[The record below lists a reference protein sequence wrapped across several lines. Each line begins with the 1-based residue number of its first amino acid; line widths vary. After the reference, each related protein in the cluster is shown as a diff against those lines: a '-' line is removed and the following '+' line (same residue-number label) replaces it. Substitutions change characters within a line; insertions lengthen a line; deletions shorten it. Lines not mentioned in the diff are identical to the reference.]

1 MGASWVL
8 LALVLGFAAGAA
20 RASEPWSNGTQ
31 VYSTNAH
38 SGGGNGAFVGLTLI
52 QLAAARGA
60 GKSLIPPQ
68 KKTLILQQLFLLGV
82 IFFLLLQRSCT
93 LLLAVSR
100 GMGRVCLPETESSS
114 CVMAVAAVLTL
125 VPAEYTCI

>member
-38 SGGGNGAFVGLTLI
+38 SGGGGNGAFVGLTLI
-52 QLAAARGA
+52 QSAAVRGA
-60 GKSLIPPQ
+60 GKSLM
-68 KKTLILQQLFLLGV
+68 LQQLFLLGV

>member
-68 KKTLILQQLFLLGV
+68 KKKNSHSPTIVLARSNIFLAAAKILYF
-82 IFFLLLQRSCT
+82 II
-93 LLLAVSR
+93 
-100 GMGRVCLPETESSS
+100 GRVTWDGSG
-114 CVMAVAAVLTL
+114 VL
-125 VPAEYTCI
+125 A

>member
-1 MGASWVL
+1 MGACWVL
-8 LALVLGFAAGAA
+8 LALVLGFAAGAV

-52 QLAAARGA
+52 QSAAARGA
-60 GKSLIPPQ
+60 GKS
-68 KKTLILQQLFLLGV
+68 LILQQLFLLGV

-100 GMGRVCLPETESSS
+100 GMGPGAL
-114 CVMAVAAVLTL
+114 A
-125 VPAEYTCI
+125 